1 MSFKIISN
9 KGKTASGSPLFL
21 CKDAAGNTFL
31 ASFFRLNGST
41 YFRYYRKSEFAAVT
55 PANGVYAGVGYYK
68 NDLTVDPAIVAALTL
83 ADEPDGVA
91 IATQAGL
98 VSTYFPEITN
108 TAWVPV
114 TGAVD
119 TITLTII
126 NASGGG
132 GGGGSESGVFILVAN
147 GDGSLTVKDVLKG
160 DKITIDGGTAVIATD
175 VSYTSPKLKDGTHT
189 VVVTSGTSGIVYSIA
204 SKTVTTKVLLMSAP
218 LDWVTQN
225 PAYAVGIGLVVVLIL
240 WFVVVPLFKGEPI
253 LGGGKDAK
261 KVSRSSSKRRY
272 IDLN

>member
-1 MSFKIISN
+1 MSFKLISN
-9 KGKTASGSPLFL
+9 KGKTASGDPLFL
-21 CKDAAGNTFL
+21 CQDASGKTFL
-31 ASFFRLNGST
+31 ASVYRASNVLS
-41 YFRYYRKSEFAAVT
+41 FRYYRMEELKAVT
-55 PANGVYAGVGYYK
+55 PANGVYPQVGYYK
-68 NDLTVDPAIVAALTL
+68 NDLTVTPEVVAALTMTG
-83 ADEPDGVA
+83 EPDGVA
-91 IATQAGL
+91 LAYQAGL

-108 TAWVPV
+108 AGWVPV
-114 TGAVD
+114 SGAID
-119 TITLTII
+119 SITVTVI

-132 GGGGSESGVFILVAN
+132 GGSTSGVFVLVAN

-160 DKITIDGGTAVIATD
+160 DKITIDSGTAVVATD

-189 VVVTSGTSGIVYSIA
+189 VVVTSGTSGVVYTIA

-225 PAYAVGIGLVVVLIL
+225 PAYAVGIALVLILVL
-240 WFVVVPLFKGEPI
+240 WFVVVPMFKGEPV
-253 LGGGKDAK
+253 LGMGKETK